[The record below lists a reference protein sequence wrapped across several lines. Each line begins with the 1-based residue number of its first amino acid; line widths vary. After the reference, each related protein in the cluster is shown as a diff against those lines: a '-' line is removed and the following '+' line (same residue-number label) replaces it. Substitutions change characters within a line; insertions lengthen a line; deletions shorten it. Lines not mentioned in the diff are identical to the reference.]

1 MSRLPREPLS
11 RRCFVGA
18 GLVTLAGVTVAE
30 HAGAANGPA
39 SGADV
44 SATLRRARGGNLTSL
59 DPHRPISAA
68 DMEIAADLFVGL
80 TAVDARGALVPG
92 CAERWSVTPDGLR
105 YEFVLRRGLRWSDGQ
120 PLTAADVVAS
130 FRRLLTPATGA
141 LLGYRY
147 DAIRGARALR
157 TGSARP
163 EAIGVSAPDPG
174 RVVVELERP
183 DTDFPKLAAVAYVV
197 PTHLVV
203 RLGRDW
209 AKPPSIV
216 VNGAWLPSDWAQN
229 GTLALVRNPAFHAA
243 AAFPHAATRLEWI
256 MGIDDA
262 TRLRLFRAGG
272 LDVAQ
277 LTEGS
282 QLAIARRELPAAL
295 RSVPFYGG
303 GWVGLNTR
311 RGALRDARVR
321 QALALAVD
329 RETLA
334 TKVRGLG
341 ERATE
346 SVVPEAVA
354 DYPRHAVPAHAGWP
368 MARRLTAARELLR
381 EAGVEPAQ
389 PQRLVAIFS
398 ANPLTQRTFLALNAM
413 WAPLGLPVDARGL
426 ESRAYN
432 VALSQHAYDLM
443 DYEPFS
449 AVQSA
454 TSFIGRFR
462 SDSFLN
468 YMGYANP
475 EADRLIDLAERQV
488 DPTARADGYL
498 EVEKRLL
505 RDYPVVPLYSGVA
518 HRLVAPRVRGW
529 VDNPG
534 LALPSIH
541 LSLA

>member
-1 MSRLPREPLS
+1 MGRLH
-11 RRCFVGA
+11 RRWFLGVVAAALVPAGPESGAARAAQGA
-18 GLVTLAGVTVAE
+18 GGS
-30 HAGAANGPA
+30 P
-39 SGADV
+39 
-44 SATLRRARGGNLTSL
+44 ATLRRARGGNLTSL

-80 TAVDARGALVPG
+80 TAIDARGAIVPG
-92 CAERWSVTPDGLR
+92 CAARWSVSADGLR
-105 YEFVLRRGLRWSDGQ
+105 YEFVLRPGLRWSDGE
-120 PLTAADVVAS
+120 PLTAGDFVAS
-130 FRRLLTPATGA
+130 FRRLLTPSTGA
-141 LLGYRY
+141 LLGYRF
-147 DAIRGARALR
+147 DAIRGARAVR
-157 TGSARP
+157 AGTARP
-163 EAIGVSAPDPG
+163 ESIGVSAPEPT

-197 PTHLVV
+197 PTHLVA

-209 AKPPSIV
+209 AKPPAIA
-216 VNGAWLPSDWAQN
+216 VNGAWLPRSWSQN
-229 GTLALVRNPAFHAA
+229 GTLALARNPEFHAA
-243 AAFPHAATRLEWI
+243 PAFPRAPAQLEWV

-311 RGALRDARVR
+311 RGALRDPRVR

-329 RETLA
+329 REALVG
-334 TKVRGLG
+334 KVRLLG
-341 ERATE
+341 ERAAE

-354 DYPRHAVPAHAGWP
+354 DYPRHAQPMHASWP
-368 MARRLTAARELLR
+368 MARRLASARELLR
-381 EAGVEPAQ
+381 AAGIERGR

-413 WAPLGLPVDARGL
+413 WAPLGLPVEARGM

-432 VALSQHAYDLM
+432 VALSQRDYDLM

-475 EADRLIDLAERQV
+475 EADRLIDLAERQP
-488 DPTARADGYL
+488 DPGARAARYL
-498 EVEKRLL
+498 EVETLLL

-529 VDNPG
+529 VENPG